1 MLRNDI
7 LLGWAVCMSLWSFKM
22 LNRSVV
28 ATFLKTECLY
38 YRIAWRDKVRHKIM
52 ISILVGNANY
62 LSIKIIFKE
71 VFAFRF
77 VHVRQKMT
85 DGVIDHDTTHISVY
99 RILKLATRVSLIGN
113 SSCIAVTRFI
123 CQGL

>member
-1 MLRNDI
+1 MQTI
-7 LLGWAVCMSLWSFKM
+7 YQW
-22 LNRSVV
+22 
-28 ATFLKTECLY
+28 
-38 YRIAWRDKVRHKIM
+38 
-52 ISILVGNANY
+52 
-62 LSIKIIFKE
+62 KIIFKE

-99 RILKLATRVSLIGN
+99 RILKLATRVSLIG
-113 SSCIAVTRFI
+113 CIAVTRFI